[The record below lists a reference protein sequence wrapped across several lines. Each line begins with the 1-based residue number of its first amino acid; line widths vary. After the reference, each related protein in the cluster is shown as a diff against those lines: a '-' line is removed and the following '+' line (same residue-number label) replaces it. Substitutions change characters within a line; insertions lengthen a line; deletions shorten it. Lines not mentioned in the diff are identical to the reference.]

1 MKLFMV
7 HVGFYDE
14 EIGEGIYES
23 HVNFFVAAG
32 NAKSAKKK
40 TFQMEKFKNKKCILM
55 VLKRFLVLMDMRCLL
70 SKIINTRNQELLL
83 MMNQKNYNY
92 LLKLLE
98 KIR

>member
-32 NAKSAKKK
+32 NVKSAKKK
-40 TFQMEKFKNKKCILM
+40 TFQMEKFKNKKMHIDGIQEINVVQDYQIKLEAANGKSET
-55 VLKRFLVLMDMRCLL
+55 LTYGYDEINKL
-70 SKIINTRNQELLL
+70 SN
-83 MMNQKNYNY
+83 
-92 LLKLLE
+92 
-98 KIR
+98 

>member
-14 EIGEGIYES
+14 ETGEGIYES

-40 TFQMEKFKNKKCILM
+40 TFQMEITGRTGYSVGCVWIEIKTLGNPSIRIAVHFWGGHVDI
-55 VLKRFLVLMDMRCLL
+55 FF
-70 SKIINTRNQELLL
+70 
-83 MMNQKNYNY
+83 Y
-92 LLKLLE
+92 KL
-98 KIR
+98 

>member
-40 TFQMEKFKNKKCILM
+40 TFQMEKFKNKKMHIDGIKEISS
-55 VLKRFLVLMDMRCLL
+55 VDGYEVSLV
-70 SKIINTRNQELLL
+70 
-83 MMNQKNYNY
+83 KNYKHKKSRTFTY
-92 LLKLLE
+92 DESKKL
-98 KIR
+98 